1 MASLKIEKQHR
12 KISRAKSW
20 FSGTKAKQNQ
30 RKEGKQEGKKKEDT
44 FIYIETSKEFTK
56 KFLTL
61 SAFSKDLETGIKIL
75 DTAYKNQ
82 SDFFIP
88 GMYK

>member
-12 KISRAKSW
+12 KLSRAKSW

-44 FIYIETSKEFTK
+44 VIYIETSKEFTT

-61 SAFSKDLETGIKIL
+61 SAFTKDLETGIKIL

-82 SDFFIP
+82 SDFFVP